1 MTRAIGAYGDIQ
13 MNIQSIQ
20 EIFKSNWVF
29 WLFTQKRWSVWII
42 ISLIVFL
49 PVVIFG
55 IIAAVLGEFRL
66 YAGNPLSYSG
76 PIWVGLAL
84 IAYNWFTQAFPRTLI
99 EFSPAMD
106 ASEEVIVFTI
116 RKWANQVANRLS
128 IMILATLPLSIAAIQ
143 DTVTLWTKPTSEW
156 MGTLWVT
163 QSVHPLFFA
172 IVWSFYYGLSVS
184 FMLGSGVVGITG
196 CALLINDLLKL
207 PLKLEYHRRLQ
218 SVLDLST
225 GIGVWTFVSFAI
237 TVIGQA
243 FIKPNSTENLLT
255 SSLFLSILASIA
267 LLIAFLSPLIPAHNA
282 IIRAKQKKLE
292 LYEKRLY
299 EISNEIDHLVSTKK
313 SKVLEALQKDRQ
325 LIKQQIK
332 EIEDIPEWPITV
344 LSISKII
351 SASVVMPFINGI
363 PDYVK
368 GNISEYL
375 KSLLGK

>member
-1 MTRAIGAYGDIQ
+1 